1 MLKELIRADTVFLSQ
16 LLSFHGMLTIK
27 DLEKLTG
34 YREMYIYLAL
44 GWLSKEDKIRYLEKD
59 DDLYVEIK

>member
-1 MLKELIRADTVFLSQ
+1 MLKELIRSDTVLLSQ
-16 LLSFHGMLTIK
+16 LLSSHGMLTMK
-27 DLEKLTG
+27 ELEKLTG

-44 GWLSKEDKIRYLEKD
+44 GWLSSEDKIRYLEKN